1 MVLAGLAVGTRAPP
15 VDVARKPRYVDAR
28 GPSGTPI
35 ARAGGGSPLR
45 RRRKNTPAR
54 YIGDTSELWRNWG
67 CGGVRDA
74 PASALGGE
82 MALAATFCPRPSLL
96 ELSCGFS
103 QAGEGERELRTA
115 LHRTPAARLW
125 RNQRADKE
133 FVQRTVGER
142 RKAGVSGRDGR
153 DTGECTTR

>member
-28 GPSGTPI
+28 GPSGKPI
-35 ARAGGGSPLR
+35 ARAGGGSPLQ

-82 MALAATFCPRPSLL
+82 MALAATFCPRPSML

-125 RNQRADKE
+125 NQE
-133 FVQRTVGER
+133 G
-142 RKAGVSGRDGR
+142 G
-153 DTGECTTR
+153 

>member
-1 MVLAGLAVGTRAPP
+1 
-15 VDVARKPRYVDAR
+15 
-28 GPSGTPI
+28 
-35 ARAGGGSPLR
+35 
-45 RRRKNTPAR
+45 
-54 YIGDTSELWRNWG
+54 
-67 CGGVRDA
+67 
-74 PASALGGE
+74 

-115 LHRTPAARLW
+115 LHRTPVARLW

-133 FVQRTVGER
+133 SFVQRTVGER

-153 DTGECTTR
+153 YTGECTTR